1 MTLLPPPLRRGSDLI
16 PCQRGL
22 RRMLRAAMN
31 SPTRHVTR
39 CLVGGI
45 VALLPIGGTI
55 LAIAYLEV
63 VLTESWRSEVSWYFP
78 GLGLLLAVAVI
89 YFVGLFVTT
98 FLGKWLR
105 RRADMVLEKL
115 PILGSLYQS
124 LKEVLGYDSK
134 RDRFFEAVVAV
145 SVDDGFE
152 IGLVTGSAP
161 GPDGEEHSV
170 VFVPSSPNP
179 TNGRLLLLPPD
190 RIRTLDLRAADALRG
205 LVSMGKTPLRSAP
218 E

>member
-1 MTLLPPPLRRGSDLI
+1 MS
-16 PCQRGL
+16 
-22 RRMLRAAMN
+22 

-39 CLVGGI
+39 CLVGGL

-55 LAIAYLEV
+55 LGVAYLEV
-63 VLTESWRSEVSWYFP
+63 VLTESWREVTWYFP
-78 GLGLLLAVAVI
+78 GLGLLLALAVI
-89 YFVGLFVTT
+89 YLVGLFVTT
-98 FLGKWLR
+98 FLGKWLWR
-105 RRADMVLEKL
+105 RVDSLLEKL

-134 RDRFFEAVVAV
+134 RDKFFEAVVAV

-161 GPDGEEHSV
+161 GPNGEEHSV

-190 RIRTLDLRAADALRG
+190 RIRKLDLRAADALRG
-205 LVSMGKTPLRSAP
+205 LVSMGKTSLRPAA

>member
-1 MTLLPPPLRRGSDLI
+1 
-16 PCQRGL
+16 
-22 RRMLRAAMN
+22 MLRAAMN
-31 SPTRHVTR
+31 TPTRHVTR
-39 CLVGGI
+39 CLIGGI
-45 VALLPIGGTI
+45 VALLPIGGTV
-55 LAIAYLEV
+55 LGVAYLES
-63 VLTESWRSEVSWYFP
+63 VLTESWRGEVSWYFP
-78 GLGLLLAVAVI
+78 GLGLLLALAVI

-98 FLGKWLR
+98 FLGKWLWR
-105 RRADMVLEKL
+105 RVDTVLEKL

-124 LKEVLGYDSK
+124 LKEVLGYDST

-145 SVDDGFE
+145 AVDDGFE

-190 RIRTLDLRAADALRG
+190 RIRKLDLRAADALRG
-205 LVSMGKTPLRSAP
+205 LVSMGKTPLKSDP
-218 E
+218 Q

>member
-1 MTLLPPPLRRGSDLI
+1 
-16 PCQRGL
+16 
-22 RRMLRAAMN
+22 MN
-31 SPTRHVTR
+31 SLTRHVTR

-55 LAIAYLEV
+55 LGVAYLEG
-63 VLTESWRSEVSWYFP
+63 VLTASWRSEVSVYFP
-78 GLGLLLAVAVI
+78 GLGLLLAVAAI

-98 FLGKWLR
+98 FLGKWLW
-105 RRADMVLEKL
+105 RRADVVLEKL
-115 PILGSLYQS
+115 PVLGSLYQS
-124 LKEVLGYDSK
+124 LKEVLGYDSD

-145 SVDDGFE
+145 PVDGGFE

-190 RIRTLDLRAADALRG
+190 RMKTLDLRAADALRG
-205 LVSMGKTPLRSAP
+205 LVSLGKTPLRPAS

>member
-1 MTLLPPPLRRGSDLI
+1 MLPLFAQCHCGQL
-16 PCQRGL
+16 
-22 RRMLRAAMN
+22 RMLRGTMN
-31 SPTRHVTR
+31 SLTRHVTR

-55 LAIAYLEV
+55 LGVAYLEG
-63 VLTESWRSEVSWYFP
+63 VLTESWRSEVSVYFP
-78 GLGLLLAVAVI
+78 GLGLLLAVAAI

-98 FLGKWLR
+98 FLGKWLW
-105 RRADMVLEKL
+105 RRADVVLEKL
-115 PILGSLYQS
+115 PVLGSLYQS
-124 LKEVLGYDSK
+124 LKEVLGYDSD

-145 SVDDGFE
+145 PVDGGFE

-190 RIRTLDLRAADALRG
+190 RMRTLDLRAADALRG
-205 LVSMGKTPLRSAP
+205 LVSLGKTPLRPAS